1 MIVKTISSSAI
12 RNAETVLFRNG
23 KGNFAKKRYYHQQQ
37 HPQRNH
43 HHHETHFTFP
53 RATTIHKR
61 TKASSDDAE
70 VTESEDEKEEKTF
83 TETFESFFAEKE
95 ESISE
100 KEKRLNDERKKELE
114 MKQRVYDR
122 DGTYVSEEGSDFFKD
137 PEQIKAVG
145 IFCAFLASFLSL
157 GNIGAAFLLPI
168 IYGKPLQSCIGGIV
182 FGLPC
187 PGIDF

>member
-1 MIVKTISSSAI
+1 MITKTPFLISA
-12 RNAETVLFRNG
+12 TVSN
-23 KGNFAKKRYYHQQQ
+23 AKKGGSFLKRHQNHQQQ
-37 HPQRNH
+37 HKRNH
-43 HHHETHFTFP
+43 HHNHETHFTIFP
-53 RATTIHKR
+53 RSTIQR
-61 TKASSDDAE
+61 TKASSEDAE
-70 VTESEDEKEEKTF
+70 TESEDEKEKTF
-83 TETFESFFAEKE
+83 TETFESFFTEKE
-95 ESISE
+95 VSISE
-100 KEKRLNDERKKELE
+100 KEKRLNNERKKELE

-137 PEQIKAVG
+137 PEQIKAVA

>member
-1 MIVKTISSSAI
+1 MITLSSSSFLH
-12 RNAETVLFRNG
+12 RC
-23 KGNFAKKRYYHQQQ
+23 AKTR
-37 HPQRNH
+37 R
-43 HHHETHFTFP
+43 
-53 RATTIHKR
+53 I
-61 TKASSDDAE
+61 ASSNSRTQRRQRVFSVVKAQSFDD
-70 VTESEDEKEEKTF
+70 VEEKTF
-83 TETFESFFAEKE
+83 TQKFESFFQEKE
-95 ESISE
+95 ESIEE
-100 KEKRLNDERKKELE
+100 KEKRLNNERKKELE
-114 MKQRVYDR
+114 MKNRVYDR

-137 PEQIKAVG
+137 PEQLKAVA

>member
-1 MIVKTISSSAI
+1 MITKTPFLISA
-12 RNAETVLFRNG
+12 TVSN
-23 KGNFAKKRYYHQQQ
+23 AKKGGSFLKRHQNHQQQ
-37 HPQRNH
+37 HERNH
-43 HHHETHFTFP
+43 HHHETHFTIYP
-53 RATTIHKR
+53 SSTIQR

-70 VTESEDEKEEKTF
+70 TESEDKKEKTF
-83 TETFESFFAEKE
+83 TETFESFFTEKE

-100 KEKRLNDERKKELE
+100 KEKRLNNERKKELE

-137 PEQIKAVG
+137 PEQLKAVA

>member
-1 MIVKTISSSAI
+1 MIVKTISSSA
-12 RNAETVLFRNG
+12 RNAETILYRNG
-23 KGNFAKKRYYHQQQ
+23 GNFAKKHYYHQQQ
-37 HPQRNH
+37 HKRN

-53 RATTIHKR
+53 RTTIHR

-70 VTESEDEKEEKTF
+70 VTESEDTKEEKTF

>member
-1 MIVKTISSSAI
+1 MITKTPFLISATVS
-12 RNAETVLFRNG
+12 NAKMGGSFLQRHQN
-23 KGNFAKKRYYHQQQ
+23 HQQQ
-37 HPQRNH
+37 HKRNH
-43 HHHETHFTFP
+43 HYHETHFTIFP
-53 RATTIHKR
+53 RSTTR

-70 VTESEDEKEEKTF
+70 TESEDKKEEKTF

-137 PEQIKAVG
+137 PEQLKAVA

>member
-1 MIVKTISSSAI
+1 MIIKTISSSA
-12 RNAETVLFRNG
+12 RNAETVLYRNG
-23 KGNFAKKRYYHQQQ
+23 GNFAKKHYYHQQQ
-37 HPQRNH
+37 HKRN

-53 RATTIHKR
+53 PRATIHR

-70 VTESEDEKEEKTF
+70 TESEDKKEEKTF
-83 TETFESFFAEKE
+83 TETFESFFTERE

-100 KEKRLNDERKKELE
+100 KEKRLNNERKKELE

>member
-12 RNAETVLFRNG
+12 RNAETVLYRNG

-37 HPQRNH
+37 HTQRN
-43 HHHETHFTFP
+43 HHHETHFTN
-53 RATTIHKR
+53 TIQR
-61 TKASSDDAE
+61 TKASSEDAE
-70 VTESEDEKEEKTF
+70 VTESEDTKEEKTF

-100 KEKRLNDERKKELE
+100 KEKRLNDKRKKELE

>member
-1 MIVKTISSSAI
+1 MIIKTISSSA
-12 RNAETVLFRNG
+12 RNAETVLYRNG
-23 KGNFAKKRYYHQQQ
+23 GNFAKKHYYHQQQ
-37 HPQRNH
+37 HKRNH
-43 HHHETHFTFP
+43 HHGTHFTFP
-53 RATTIHKR
+53 PRTTIHR

-70 VTESEDEKEEKTF
+70 TESEDKKEEKTF
-83 TETFESFFAEKE
+83 TETFESFFTEKE

-100 KEKRLNDERKKELE
+100 KEKRLNNERTKELE

>member
-1 MIVKTISSSAI
+1 MITKTPFLISATVS
-12 RNAETVLFRNG
+12 NAKMGGSLLQRHQN
-23 KGNFAKKRYYHQQQ
+23 HQQQ
-37 HPQRNH
+37 HKRNH
-43 HHHETHFTFP
+43 HYHETHFTIFP
-53 RATTIHKR
+53 RSTTR

-70 VTESEDEKEEKTF
+70 TESEDKKEEKTF
-83 TETFESFFAEKE
+83 TETFESFFTEKE

-100 KEKRLNDERKKELE
+100 KEKRLNNERKKELE

>member
-1 MIVKTISSSAI
+1 MIVKTISSSA
-12 RNAETVLFRNG
+12 RNFAETVLYRNG

-53 RATTIHKR
+53 RTNTIQR

-70 VTESEDEKEEKTF
+70 VTESEDTKEEKTF

>member
-1 MIVKTISSSAI
+1 MITLSSSSLLH
-12 RNAETVLFRNG
+12 RC
-23 KGNFAKKRYYHQQQ
+23 AKTR
-37 HPQRNH
+37 R
-43 HHHETHFTFP
+43 
-53 RATTIHKR
+53 I
-61 TKASSDDAE
+61 ASSNSRTQRRQRVFSVVKAQSFDD
-70 VTESEDEKEEKTF
+70 VEEKTF
-83 TETFESFFAEKE
+83 TQKFESFFQEKE
-95 ESISE
+95 ESIEE
-100 KEKRLNDERKKELE
+100 KEKRLNNERKKELE
-114 MKQRVYDR
+114 MKNRVYDR

-137 PEQIKAVG
+137 PEQLKAVA

>member
-1 MIVKTISSSAI
+1 MIVKTISSSA
-12 RNAETVLFRNG
+12 RNFAETVLYRNG

-37 HPQRNH
+37 HAKRN

-53 RATTIHKR
+53 RTTIHR
-61 TKASSDDAE
+61 TKASSNDAE
-70 VTESEDEKEEKTF
+70 TESEDKKEEKTF
-83 TETFESFFAEKE
+83 TETFESFFTEKE

-100 KEKRLNDERKKELE
+100 KEKRLNNERKKELE

>member
-1 MIVKTISSSAI
+1 M
-12 RNAETVLFRNG
+12 
-23 KGNFAKKRYYHQQQ
+23 
-37 HPQRNH
+37 
-43 HHHETHFTFP
+43 
-53 RATTIHKR
+53 
-61 TKASSDDAE
+61 KAQSSDD
-70 VTESEDEKEEKTF
+70 VEEKTF
-83 TETFESFFAEKE
+83 TQKFESFFQEKE
-95 ESISE
+95 ESIEE
-100 KEKRLNDERKKELE
+100 KEKRLNNERKKELE
-114 MKQRVYDR
+114 MKNRVYDR

-137 PEQIKAVG
+137 PEQLKAVA

>member
-1 MIVKTISSSAI
+1 MITLSTSSFLNRCAKKTRSVSSNSRTHGQQRFFSIVKA
-12 RNAETVLFRNG
+12 
-23 KGNFAKKRYYHQQQ
+23 Q
-37 HPQRNH
+37 
-43 HHHETHFTFP
+43 
-53 RATTIHKR
+53 
-61 TKASSDDAE
+61 SSDD
-70 VTESEDEKEEKTF
+70 VEEKTF
-83 TETFESFFAEKE
+83 TQKFESFFQEKE
-95 ESISE
+95 ESIEE
-100 KEKRLNDERKKELE
+100 KEKRLNNERKKELE
-114 MKQRVYDR
+114 MKNRMYDR

-137 PEQIKAVG
+137 PEQLKAVA

>member
-1 MIVKTISSSAI
+1 MITLSSSSFLH
-12 RNAETVLFRNG
+12 RC
-23 KGNFAKKRYYHQQQ
+23 AKTR
-37 HPQRNH
+37 R
-43 HHHETHFTFP
+43 
-53 RATTIHKR
+53 I
-61 TKASSDDAE
+61 ASSNSRTQRRQRVFSVVKAQSFDD
-70 VTESEDEKEEKTF
+70 VEEKTF
-83 TETFESFFAEKE
+83 TQKFESFFQEKE
-95 ESISE
+95 ESIG
-100 KEKRLNDERKKELE
+100 KKELE
-114 MKQRVYDR
+114 MKNRVYDR

-137 PEQIKAVG
+137 PEQLKAVA

>member
-1 MIVKTISSSAI
+1 MITLSASSFLHRCAKTRRAASSNSRTQRRQRAFSVVKA
-12 RNAETVLFRNG
+12 
-23 KGNFAKKRYYHQQQ
+23 Q
-37 HPQRNH
+37 
-43 HHHETHFTFP
+43 
-53 RATTIHKR
+53 
-61 TKASSDDAE
+61 SSDD
-70 VTESEDEKEEKTF
+70 VEEMTF
-83 TETFESFFAEKE
+83 TQKFESFFQEKE
-95 ESISE
+95 ESIEE
-100 KEKRLNDERKKELE
+100 KEKRLNNERKKELE
-114 MKQRVYDR
+114 MKNRVYDR

-137 PEQIKAVG
+137 PEQLKAVA

>member
-1 MIVKTISSSAI
+1 MIIKTISSNAK
-12 RNAETVLFRNG
+12 NAETLLYRNG
-23 KGNFAKKRYYHQQQ
+23 GNFAKKHYYHQQQ
-37 HPQRNH
+37 HKRNH
-43 HHHETHFTFP
+43 HHETNFTFS
-53 RATTIHKR
+53 RSTTR

-70 VTESEDEKEEKTF
+70 TESEDKREEKTF
-83 TETFESFFAEKE
+83 TETFESFFTEKE
-95 ESISE
+95 ESINE
-100 KEKRLNDERKKELE
+100 KEKRLNKERKKELE

-137 PEQIKAVG
+137 PEQLKAVV

>member
-1 MIVKTISSSAI
+1 MY
-12 RNAETVLFRNG
+12 
-23 KGNFAKKRYYHQQQ
+23 KRQ
-37 HPQRNH
+37 NH
-43 HHHETHFTFP
+43 HHNHETHFTIFP
-53 RATTIHKR
+53 RSTIQR
-61 TKASSDDAE
+61 TKASSEDAE
-70 VTESEDEKEEKTF
+70 TESEDEKEKTF
-83 TETFESFFAEKE
+83 TETFESFFTEKE

-100 KEKRLNDERKKELE
+100 KEKRLNNERKKELE

-137 PEQIKAVG
+137 PEQIKAVA

>member
-1 MIVKTISSSAI
+1 MITKTPFLISATVS
-12 RNAETVLFRNG
+12 NAK
-23 KGNFAKKRYYHQQQ
+23 KGGSFAKKHQNQHQQYK
-37 HPQRNH
+37 RNH
-43 HHHETHFTFP
+43 HHNHETHLTIFP
-53 RATTIHKR
+53 RTSIQR

-70 VTESEDEKEEKTF
+70 TESEDKKEEKTF
-83 TETFESFFAEKE
+83 TETFESFFTEKE

-100 KEKRLNDERKKELE
+100 KEKRLNNERKKELE

-137 PEQIKAVG
+137 PEQLKAVA

>member
-1 MIVKTISSSAI
+1 
-12 RNAETVLFRNG
+12 
-23 KGNFAKKRYYHQQQ
+23 
-37 HPQRNH
+37 
-43 HHHETHFTFP
+43 
-53 RATTIHKR
+53 
-61 TKASSDDAE
+61 
-70 VTESEDEKEEKTF
+70 
-83 TETFESFFAEKE
+83 
-95 ESISE
+95 
-100 KEKRLNDERKKELE
+100 

>member
-1 MIVKTISSSAI
+1 MIIKTISS
-12 RNAETVLFRNG
+12 NAKNVETLLYRNG
-23 KGNFAKKRYYHQQQ
+23 GNFAKKHYYHQQQ
-37 HPQRNH
+37 HKRN
-43 HHHETHFTFP
+43 HHHETHFTIFP
-53 RATTIHKR
+53 HSTTR

-70 VTESEDEKEEKTF
+70 TESEDKREEKTF
-83 TETFESFFAEKE
+83 TETFESFFTEKE

-100 KEKRLNDERKKELE
+100 KEKRLNNERKKELE

-137 PEQIKAVG
+137 PEQLKAVA

>member
-1 MIVKTISSSAI
+1 MMITKTPFLISTTISH
-12 RNAETVLFRNG
+12 
-23 KGNFAKKRYYHQQQ
+23 AKKGGSFLKRHQNHQQQ
-37 HPQRNH
+37 HKRNH
-43 HHHETHFTFP
+43 HRHETHFTIFP
-53 RATTIHKR
+53 RSTTR

-70 VTESEDEKEEKTF
+70 TESEDKKEEKTF

>member
-1 MIVKTISSSAI
+1 MIIKTISSSA
-12 RNAETVLFRNG
+12 RNAETVLYRNG
-23 KGNFAKKRYYHQQQ
+23 FCNFAKKRYYHQQQ
-37 HPQRNH
+37 HAKRN

-53 RATTIHKR
+53 RTNTIQR

-70 VTESEDEKEEKTF
+70 VTESEDAKEEKTF

>member
-1 MIVKTISSSAI
+1 MMITKTPFLISTTIS
-12 RNAETVLFRNG
+12 N
-23 KGNFAKKRYYHQQQ
+23 AKKGGSFLKRHQNHQQQ
-37 HPQRNH
+37 HKRKH
-43 HHHETHFTFP
+43 HHHETHFTILP
-53 RATTIHKR
+53 STTR
-61 TKASSDDAE
+61 TKTSSDDAE
-70 VTESEDEKEEKTF
+70 TESEDKREEKTF
-83 TETFESFFAEKE
+83 TETFESFFTEKE

-100 KEKRLNDERKKELE
+100 KEKRLNNERKKELE

-137 PEQIKAVG
+137 PEQLKAVA
-145 IFCAFLASFLSL
+145 IFCAFLASFLSF

-168 IYGKPLQSCIGGIV
+168 LYGKPLQSCIGGIV

>member
-1 MIVKTISSSAI
+1 MIVKTISSSA
-12 RNAETVLFRNG
+12 RNLLRLFFTATV
-23 KGNFAKKRYYHQQQ
+23 KVTS
-37 HPQRNH
+37 QRSVIIISNNTKEIIIITRH
-43 HHHETHFTFP
+43 IFTFP
-53 RATTIHKR
+53 RSTTIHKR

>member
-1 MIVKTISSSAI
+1 MIIKTISSSA
-12 RNAETVLFRNG
+12 RNAETVLYRNG
-23 KGNFAKKRYYHQQQ
+23 FCNFAKKRYYHQQQ
-37 HPQRNH
+37 HKRN

-53 RATTIHKR
+53 PCATIHR

-70 VTESEDEKEEKTF
+70 TESEDKKDEKTF
-83 TETFESFFAEKE
+83 TETLESFFTEKE

-100 KEKRLNDERKKELE
+100 KEKRLNNERKKELE

>member
-1 MIVKTISSSAI
+1 MMITKTPFLIST
-12 RNAETVLFRNG
+12 TVSN
-23 KGNFAKKRYYHQQQ
+23 AKKGGSFLKRHQNHQQQ
-37 HPQRNH
+37 HKRNH
-43 HHHETHFTFP
+43 HHHETHFTILT
-53 RATTIHKR
+53 RSTIQR

-70 VTESEDEKEEKTF
+70 TESEDKREEKTF

>member
-1 MIVKTISSSAI
+1 MIIKTISSSA
-12 RNAETVLFRNG
+12 RNAETVLYRNG
-23 KGNFAKKRYYHQQQ
+23 GNFAKKHYYHQQQ
-37 HPQRNH
+37 HKRN

-53 RATTIHKR
+53 RTTIRR

-70 VTESEDEKEEKTF
+70 TESEDKKEEKTF
-83 TETFESFFAEKE
+83 TETFESFFTEKE

-100 KEKRLNDERKKELE
+100 KEKRLNNERKKELE

-137 PEQIKAVG
+137 PEQIKAMG